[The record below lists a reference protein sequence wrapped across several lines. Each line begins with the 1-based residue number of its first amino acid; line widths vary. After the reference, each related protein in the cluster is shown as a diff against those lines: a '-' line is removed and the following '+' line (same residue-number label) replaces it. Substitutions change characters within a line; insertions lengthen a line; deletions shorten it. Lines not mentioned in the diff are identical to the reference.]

1 MNRISKRLALPLIS
15 TCLTLA
21 CNHSNDLES
30 RFAGDWMFNAL
41 VLEDGCSSYPGVGPL
56 TGHIRII
63 QTGDSLVLEQ
73 QGCCLAGTIG
83 TGTADRIAF
92 TATSI
97 RTVPAGP
104 NCSYQLNEVD
114 NGIVRG
120 DQLSADATVQVT
132 RTDGCFVTGMKSSD
146 VMLAIPCQIQGK
158 ISATRCGS
166 EGCGIVCVANDPLCP
181 L

>member
-97 RTVPAGP
+97 PPSLPAPTV
-104 NCSYQLNEVD
+104 L
-114 NGIVRG
+114 
-120 DQLSADATVQVT
+120 T
-132 RTDGCFVTGMKSSD
+132 SS
-146 VMLAIPCQIQGK
+146 MR
-158 ISATRCGS
+158 STMGS
-166 EGCGIVCVANDPLCP
+166 SGETS
-181 L
+181 